1 MSTPDLATAPLRDLV
16 AFDFRA
22 PGRDRLADIRTVQG
36 RVEAVLE
43 GLSDADWHR
52 PLSASDVPGAPPWTL
67 MDHLGH
73 VAVWVDESARY
84 VQALVD
90 GTGGWPRD
98 EDDAGVDYDVENEAA
113 RVRWAAM
120 SPAEVRSWH
129 RTSVNRL
136 LDLAERL
143 PADVANSDGAW
154 EWVWHHVNAHPIE
167 HLAPVEA
174 A

>member
-1 MSTPDLATAPLRDLV
+1 MAAPDLATAPLRDLV

-22 PGRDRLADIRTVQG
+22 PGRDPMADVRTVQR
-36 RVEAVLE
+36 RVEALLD
-43 GLSDADWHR
+43 GLRDADWER

-84 VQALVD
+84 VQAVVD

-98 EDDAGVDYDVENEAA
+98 EDDDGVDYDAENEVA
-113 RVRWAAM
+113 RARWAAM
-120 SPAEVRSWH
+120 SPAEVRAWH
-129 RTSVNRL
+129 RTSVVRL
-136 LDLAERL
+136 LELVERL
-143 PADVANSDGAW
+143 PADVASSDGAW

-167 HLAPVEA
+167 HLATVEGG
-174 A
+174 